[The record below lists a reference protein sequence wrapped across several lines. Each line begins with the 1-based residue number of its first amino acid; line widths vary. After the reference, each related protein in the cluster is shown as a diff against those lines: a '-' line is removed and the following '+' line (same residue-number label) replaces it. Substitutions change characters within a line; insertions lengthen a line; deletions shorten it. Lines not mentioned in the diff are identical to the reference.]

1 MSANSGVKRASKAS
15 KHVYFVNGHMLYV
28 ISNVHVLGASRGI
41 LPIYAGKMILR
52 FQNEMPSQHE
62 SSPNDNNI
70 QGKYANKAHTG
81 IPSDYQNEPVNKSGS
96 TYGEEL
102 SPKLDFSLVMIQP
115 ACCFRNNLYL
125 CLRMLVRNS
134 VL

>member
-1 MSANSGVKRASKAS
+1 MSANSGVKRASKAFKTCLFCKRS
-15 KHVYFVNGHMLYV
+15 HVVCDKQRPC
-28 ISNVHVLGASRGI
+28 SRCVKRDI
-41 LPIYAGKMILR
+41 AHLCREDDIAVP
-52 FQNEMPSQHE
+52 NEMPSQHE

-102 SPKLDFSLVMIQP
+102 SPKLDSSLVNDTTSLLLPQQP
-115 ACCFRNNLYL
+115 VFVSEN
-125 CLRMLVRNS
+125 VGSNS